1 MTGHT
6 PFGLPP
12 LVADLALVTIIL
24 GGLLGFV
31 YLYVRQRRLD
41 RAAGEPFS
49 DSEKGDAAMRAMDRV
64 EDGEIEGDDFVDFD
78 GTDVGDLGDD
88 GFDFDDVDF

>member
-6 PFGLPP
+6 PFGLPA
-12 LVADLALVTIIL
+12 VVVDVVMVSVIL

-49 DSEKGDAAMRAMDRV
+49 EREGRDAAMGAMERV
-64 EDGEIEGDDFVDFD
+64 EDGEIDDDFVDLD
-78 GTDVGDLGDD
+78 GADVADHGV
-88 GFDFDDVDF
+88 DFDDF